1 MTQTTPQTQMLTQTT
16 PLTQMTPL
24 KFSAHRTVR
33 FSDCDPA
40 GIVFFPQYLVM
51 LNGVVEQWFDE
62 GLQVPYAA
70 LIGARRLGLPTV
82 RLELDFT
89 AVSRHGDALEWQL
102 QVNKL
107 GHSSLTLMH
116 QCCGEGELRLR
127 ARQVLV
133 CTSLL
138 THKPQALPEDV
149 RAAIARLI
157 PLQAAGAPITPGLA
171 ERRP

>member
-1 MTQTTPQTQMLTQTT
+1 MSAATN
-16 PLTQMTPL
+16 
-24 KFSAHRTVR
+24 FVAHRVVR

-62 GLQVPYAA
+62 ALQVPYAG

-89 AVSRHGDALEWQL
+89 AVSRHGDHLEWQIG
-102 QVNKL
+102 VAKL
-107 GHSSLTLMH
+107 GRSSLTLH
-116 QCCGEGELRLR
+116 HECRSGDGNGEDNELRLR
-127 ARQVLV
+127 ARQVIV

-149 RAAIARLI
+149 REAIALVIR
-157 PLQAAGAPITPGLA
+157 LQAAVAPATPGLA
-171 ERRP
+171 ARRP